1 MTPEFWAIIGVGVS
15 LVVFGLAALQF
26 TFKRMDQGSDD
37 VNKRMDQRFDGLN
50 RRMDQRFD
58 DVNKRMDQ
66 RFDGLNR
73 RVDDTNNRVGELTF
87 EFKQMTSRLSEV
99 EKGLAH
105 LQGVLDGLREALFER
120 SRS

>member
-26 TFKRMDQGSDD
+26 TFKRMDQGFDD
-37 VNKRMDQRFDGLN
+37 VNK
-50 RRMDQRFD
+50 RMDQRFD

-73 RVDDTNNRVGELTF
+73 RVDDTNNRVGELAS